1 MKNVFVWLK
10 EINYNKRPVS
20 SFNEKDW
27 DIWNSYMVHRFIS
40 MDPNYLEIVNE
51 AQAIL
56 PQNKKEIYNIYK
68 EYIPTNQKWNK
79 YVKSKTKKA
88 NPELIVYLRN
98 YWECS
103 SKEAKEYIEVLDIS
117 EIIRIL
123 TSMGIEKKELKQL
136 LK

>member
-1 MKNVFVWLK
+1 MKNVFDWLK

-56 PQNKKEIYNIYK
+56 PQNKKEIYSIYK

>member
-1 MKNVFVWLK
+1 MKNVFDWLK

-20 SFNEKDW
+20 SFSEKDW
-27 DIWNSYMVHRFIS
+27 GIWNSYMVHRFIS

>member
-1 MKNVFVWLK
+1 MKNVFDWLK

-20 SFNEKDW
+20 SFSEKDW
-27 DIWNSYMVHRFIS
+27 GIWNSYMVHRFLS
-40 MDPNYLEIVNE
+40 QNEDYLEIVNE

>member
-1 MKNVFVWLK
+1 MKNVFDWLK

-20 SFNEKDW
+20 SFSEKDW
-27 DIWNSYMVHRFIS
+27 GIWNSYMVHRFLS
-40 MDPNYLEIVNE
+40 QNEDYLEIVNE

-79 YVKSKTKKA
+79 YIKSKTKKA

-103 SKEAKEYIEVLDIS
+103 SKETKEYIEVLDTS

-123 TSMGIEKKELKQL
+123 TSIGIEKKELKQL

>member
-1 MKNVFVWLK
+1 MKNVFDWLK

-27 DIWNSYMVHRFIS
+27 GIWNSYMVHRFIS

-51 AQAIL
+51 AQRLL

-68 EYIPTNQKWNK
+68 EYIPKNQKWNK
-79 YVKSKTKKA
+79 YIKSKTKKL
-88 NPELIVYLRN
+88 NTDLLVYLKN

-103 SKEAKEYIEVLDIS
+103 SKEANEYIEVLDTS

-123 TSMGIEKKELKQL
+123 TSMGIEKKNLNNY
-136 LK
+136 

>member
-1 MKNVFVWLK
+1 MKNVFDWLK

-27 DIWNSYMVHRFIS
+27 DVWNSYMVHRFIS

>member
-1 MKNVFVWLK
+1 MKNVFDWLK

-103 SKEAKEYIEVLDIS
+103 SKEAKEYIEVLDTS

>member
-1 MKNVFVWLK
+1 MKNVFDWLK

-27 DIWNSYMVHRFIS
+27 GIWNSYMVHRFIS

>member
-1 MKNVFVWLK
+1 MKNVFDWLK

>member
-1 MKNVFVWLK
+1 MKNVFDWLK

-27 DIWNSYMVHRFIS
+27 GIWNSYMVHRFIS

-51 AQAIL
+51 AQRLL

-68 EYIPTNQKWNK
+68 EYIPKNQKWNK
-79 YVKSKTKKA
+79 YIKSKTKKL
-88 NPELIVYLRN
+88 NTDLLVYLKN

-103 SKEAKEYIEVLDIS
+103 SKEANEYIEVLDSS

>member
-1 MKNVFVWLK
+1 MKNVFDWLK

-27 DIWNSYMVHRFIS
+27 GIWNSYMVHRFIS

-51 AQAIL
+51 AQRLL

-68 EYIPTNQKWNK
+68 EYIPKNQKWNK
-79 YVKSKTKKA
+79 YIKSKTKKL
-88 NPELIVYLRN
+88 NTDLLVYLKN

-103 SKEAKEYIEVLDIS
+103 SKEANEYIEVLDTS

>member
-1 MKNVFVWLK
+1 MRNVFDWLK

-27 DIWNSYMVHRFIS
+27 GIWNSYMVHRFLS
-40 MDPNYLEIVNE
+40 QNEDYLEIVNE